1 MYHLILS
8 LLEYFNISAK
18 KIKCIFCCDTEI
30 NFAKC
35 FCIPPPS
42 LREGEPQQALNGVSV
57 LKIDFHVVVT
67 S

>member
-1 MYHLILS
+1 MYHLIL
-8 LLEYFNISAK
+8 LFLGYFNISAK
-18 KIKCIFCCDTEI
+18 KNQVYIFCDTEI

-42 LREGEPQQALNGVSV
+42 LREGEPQQAVKGVSV
-57 LKIDFHVVVT
+57 LKIDLHVVVT